1 MERNEENIIDAL
13 GTIVDKAKFIN
24 ENDQTLGGILLA
36 FVKFSM
42 DLYESIAK
50 NEMYT
55 VNEIVGFL
63 SNVQGTTT
71 NALLETSYPKD
82 RDDALASANEDL
94 TQFIMNADL
103 QYKADVDTYEKEVAA
118 LVKDFKK
125 TVAEIRP

>member
-1 MERNEENIIDAL
+1 MEHNEENIIDAL

-36 FVKFSM
+36 FTKFSM

-50 NEMYT
+50 NETYT

-71 NALLETSYPKD
+71 NALLEISYPKD
-82 RDDALASANEDL
+82 RDDALVSANEDL